1 MNNFVGKYSRSK
13 LLVTSCLALLLRLSC
28 AVQHSRRGRRGRRTE
43 EEQEEE

>member
-13 LLVTSCLALLLRLSC
+13 LLVASCLALLLRLSC
-28 AVQHSRRGRRGRRTE
+28 AVQHSRRGRRTE